1 MLCQRTLLLLL
12 VVVTAVATGTA
23 KGMKN
28 RNGGKKGVKSMNSMK
43 GMKGM
48 KGMKKKG
55 MKEKGMM
62 KDDDDDEPE
71 PVDPVLTNV
80 VGAVFSGTNTP
91 PADLTTSFSVGSQ
104 LVMYHQL
111 TDGTLR
117 GPVGRYATGGT
128 GINAGTSQD
137 SIIVSG
143 NQVFI
148 ANGSNNPTN
157 PAPEGR
163 TSGTVSRF
171 VYDEYG
177 ALLTSNVPSGG
188 ENPIALALCGSILY
202 VCNAAFI
209 NGLNLIFGP
218 TPPHPTLSASITAL
232 QIHDDGTMT
241 PIPELTIDLG
251 QGARPVDIALSDDNK
266 HLVVAQSALF
276 SDRDSF
282 VRSYGLDGNCRL
294 SGQSSTSGPGE
305 AIIPLAV
312 HLLTIGGVNY
322 MYSGNAGDGSMTAF
336 KIQASDGALQ
346 FINKAVGPGPGAA
359 LCWVAIIR
367 GKYLYTTN
375 AAISTVSTF
384 EINQTTGGIALL
396 DVVEVAYPEG
406 GNPLDMWADGNYLY
420 ILLLATGEI
429 FVYFVEEDGTL
440 TQRQNIGG
448 LPGNPSPDADFLSP
462 LGLTG
467 GAF

>member
-1 MLCQRTLLLLL
+1 
-12 VVVTAVATGTA
+12 
-23 KGMKN
+23 
-28 RNGGKKGVKSMNSMK
+28 MK

-128 GINAGTSQD
+128 GINFGSSQD

-171 VYDEYG
+171 VYNEYG

-188 ENPIALALCGSILY
+188 ENPVALALCGSILY

-209 NGLNLIFGP
+209 NGLNLEFGLV
-218 TPPHPTLSASITAL
+218 TPPHPTLSGSITAL
-232 QIHDDGTMT
+232 QIQDDGTMT
-241 PIPELTIDLG
+241 PIPELTLDLG
-251 QGARPVDIALSDDNK
+251 QGARAVDIALSDDNK
-266 HLVVAQSALF
+266 HLVVALS
-276 SDRDSF
+276 SNSF

-305 AIIPLAV
+305 AIIPVSLTP
-312 HLLTIGGVNY
+312 LTIGGV
-322 MYSGNAGDGSMTAF
+322 TAY

-346 FINKAVGPGPGAA
+346 FINNVVAPGPGAA

-375 AAISTVSTF
+375 AVISTVSSF

-396 DVVEVAYPEG
+396 DVVEVTYPEPG
-406 GNPLDMWADGNYLY
+406 GTPLDMYADGNYLY
-420 ILLLATGEI
+420 ILAGGSGEI

-448 LPGNPSPDADFLSP
+448 LPGNQDLSAGFLSP